1 MLEFDEPCRRY
12 DVLFH
17 KATQSKLARM
27 LRTINKVCMTMA
39 HKTSAKSELLK
50 HVFTYDVDRAN
61 RVLSLIYH
69 IQINKRFKNKLY
81 YSTINIIFYLFTT
94 IITVCE
100 YIV

>member
-61 RVLSLIYH
+61 SLIFNLSH
-69 IQINKRFKNKLY
+69 SNA
-81 YSTINIIFYLFTT
+81 
-94 IITVCE
+94 
-100 YIV
+100 